1 MTEKDEM
8 LDLEYLNFLYKTSL
22 KTSITR
28 DTDQIKTFPIGDSL
42 PEDVKLKYYKDDYE
56 LVNGTNFGGTL
67 GYPMSSFTNLNLV
80 DSTNSQTYPNIN
92 DVLPPNLIKDQNLGN
107 SYCYQEGTI
116 GGYRLAQIAPG
127 GFIRDTANIRH
138 YHRLI
143 LSPIDNLGSTNP
155 IDTTNR
161 TLINRTYDFS
171 AFDRNG
177 ENILKNCIPPNFS
190 GFTDVGTE
198 EITKNVEHYSIYL
211 GTLGYSLNQ
220 FYNTDITPVQN
231 EISLDDF
238 GNWTF
243 DFRKGI
249 IHFNNLP
256 SNGDTESDFLNN
268 FPPVLSFFKYIG
280 PPDLLN
286 LVNTDIDTVIERGC
300 VNCVN
305 TIYNNTSYKIF
316 GNSFSDLNIYN
327 IVKSSSCLISVSVFE
342 TNTEYHDKCIY
353 LGKYLSKEGIIRS
366 TEQETNT
373 SANFKGSFITNTGD
387 LRVTNTGGDKITL
400 TVIIKTREII

>member
-1 MTEKDEM
+1 MTGSDEI

-22 KTSITR
+22 KTSITE
-28 DTDQIKTFPIGDSL
+28 DEDKIKTFPIGDSL
-42 PEDVKLKYYKDDYE
+42 PENIKLKYYKDDYE

-92 DVLPPNLIKDQNLGN
+92 DVLPPNLIMDQSLGN

-127 GFIRDTANIRH
+127 GFIRDTANVRH

-155 IDTTNR
+155 IDTTDR
-161 TLINRTYDFS
+161 TLANRTYDFS

-190 GFTDVGTE
+190 GFTNVGTE

-249 IHFNNLP
+249 IRFNNLP
-256 SNGDTESDFLNN
+256 YSSYIASDFLNN

-280 PPDLLN
+280 PFDLQN
-286 LVNTDIDTVIERGC
+286 LVNTDIDAAIERGC
-300 VNCVN
+300 VNCIK
-305 TIYNNTSYKIF
+305 TIYNNTSYKIS
-316 GNSFSDLNIYN
+316 GSSLGDLNIYD
-327 IVKSSSCLISVSVFE
+327 IVKSSSCFISVSVYE
-342 TNTEYHDKCIY
+342 TKTEYNDRCIY
-353 LGKYLSKEGIIRS
+353 LGKYLSKEGIVS
-366 TEQETNT
+366 SVEQEINT
-373 SANFKGSFITNTGD
+373 STIFKGSFITTTGV
-387 LRVTNTGGDKITL
+387 LRVTNTSSDKITL